1 MKIKGLNSFV
11 KKLEKRLVKEISYKQ
26 EPFVVVDG
34 IKVDYIDAYKPII
47 AVSLRVGYS
56 FNENHYQ
63 SKQNIEIDV
72 DGNSLEYIAG
82 VFVTKLEDTEFEI
95 I

>member
-26 EPFVVVDG
+26 EPFVIVDG
-34 IKVDYIDAYKPII
+34 IKVDYIDAYKPLIM
-47 AVSLRVGYS
+47 VSLRVGYS
-56 FNENHYQ
+56 FNESHYQ
-63 SKQNIEIDV
+63 SKENIEIDV

-82 VFVTKLEDTEFEI
+82 VFVTKLEDTEFEMY
-95 I
+95 